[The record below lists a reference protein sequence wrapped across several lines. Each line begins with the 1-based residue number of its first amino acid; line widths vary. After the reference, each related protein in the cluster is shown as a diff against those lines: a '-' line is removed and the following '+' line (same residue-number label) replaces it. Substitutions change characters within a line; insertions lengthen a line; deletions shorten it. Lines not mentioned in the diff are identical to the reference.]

1 MGFLSLKSQDRK
13 IKEKDKIVV
22 NEKSK
27 KLLNYNEIIDNI
39 LGEFIVNR
47 PHLINAVERGIKK
60 KEELES
66 EILLYLKLQG
76 IILDEIDSR
85 ELLHMFEQY
94 VWGYGALQELIDD
107 KDISDIKVIAH
118 DNIRIKVK
126 GKRRKSHVTFQD
138 EESLKRYV
146 NYISIKNNSILSE
159 INAIQ
164 KFTDK
169 KSSEDFILR
178 INISSELI
186 NSSGIPCLV
195 IRKIPKN
202 KLSIYDLENMD
213 MFNYEI
219 REYLETA
226 IRSGLSIFCTGKGAS
241 GKTTL
246 MNAMLEEIPHDK
258 SSLVI
263 QEAEELFTVSH
274 PDIVFQKV
282 KFTSGDSQIEYTL
295 RDLSINGLLMD
306 LDYFIIGEIKGGEAY
321 DMANAIYT
329 GHTGIASVHGSSSE
343 EAVNKIVHY
352 MKYVSDMKKGELLEM
367 LSNIDVMIF
376 MKDFRVMEVSE
387 IAGYDYD
394 KECLIFNRVFQYDIY
409 KSDNGYEGKF
419 VKVNDSCEKVNKK
432 ILYSSYINSERN
444 KEMV

>member
-1 MGFLSLKSQDRK
+1 MGFLSLKSQDRT
-13 IKEKDKIVV
+13 IKEKDKLVV

-27 KLLNYNEIIDNI
+27 KLLDYNEIIDNI

-94 VWGYGALQELIDD
+94 VWGYGTLQELIDD
-107 KDISDIKVIAH
+107 KDISDIKVISH
-118 DNIRIKVK
+118 DNIRVKVK

-146 NYISIKNNSILSE
+146 NYISIKNNAILSE

-263 QEAEELFTVSH
+263 QEAEELFTVNH

-329 GHTGIASVHGSSSE
+329 GHTGMASVHGSSSE

-376 MKDFRVMEVSE
+376 MKDFRVMEVAE

-394 KECLIFNRVFQYDIY
+394 KECLIFNRVFQYDIH

-419 VKVNDSCEKVNKK
+419 IKVNDSCEKVNKK